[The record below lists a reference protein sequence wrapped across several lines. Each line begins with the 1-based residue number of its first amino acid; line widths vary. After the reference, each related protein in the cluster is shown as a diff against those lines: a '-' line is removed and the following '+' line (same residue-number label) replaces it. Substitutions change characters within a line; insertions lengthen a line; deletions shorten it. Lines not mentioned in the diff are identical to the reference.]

1 ASDAAFVIN
10 EHADGSASPSGRLR
24 LAVSVRSLKFFQQPE
39 EAAETYS
46 GCVARMVTVA
56 VREFGA
62 TVTFLS
68 TCQGMPEYWTND
80 AASAAEVVALLPP
93 DVCKHVNIDANFRQ
107 PQQVA
112 IAYADFDL
120 VIATRMHAAILA
132 MTAGTP
138 VIGLAYEFK
147 MDELF
152 KQF

>member
-1 ASDAAFVIN
+1 
-10 EHADGSASPSGRLR
+10 
-24 LAVSVRSLKFFQQPE
+24 
-39 EAAETYS
+39 
-46 GCVARMVTVA
+46 
-56 VREFGA
+56 
-62 TVTFLS
+62 FLS

-152 KQF
+152 KQFGMCEMSLPVKSLSSAGAEQALRS